1 MKRDTQ
7 LMALSGDGVEEN
19 NKQKWNSGEALQ
31 GTW

>member
-19 NKQKWNSGEALQ
+19 KQKWNSGEALQ
-31 GTW
+31 GT